1 MARTVTPALFFEQA
15 MATLAGPGLP
25 ALRIGRLCAALG
37 VTSGSFYHHFGSWEG
52 FVRAFLDHWA
62 REESDRVVEMVA
74 RRPDPDERVVLL
86 KHLAL
91 ALPHG
96 AETAIRR
103 WAGTDPTVAAAQ
115 ERVDEGRRRTLR
127 EVLAPVVG
135 DTLAPTLGEVGM
147 SILVGHQQLHGHGPP
162 VDLAAQLDQF
172 ELLVRTHAG
181 APVSGG
187 G

>member
-15 MATLAGPGLP
+15 MTTLAGPGLP
-25 ALRIGRLCAALG
+25 ALRIGRLCTALG

-62 REESDRVVEMVA
+62 REESDRVEGMVA
-74 RRPDPDERVVLL
+74 RCDPDERVVLL

-91 ALPHG
+91 ALPHE

-103 WAGTDPTVAAAQ
+103 WAGTDAVVAAAQ
-115 ERVDEGRRRTLR
+115 VRVDEGRRRTLR
-127 EVLAPVVG
+127 AVLAPVVG
-135 DTLAPTLGEVGM
+135 EALAPTLGEVGM

-187 G
+187 A

>member
-1 MARTVTPALFFEQA
+1 MARTVTPALFFEAA
-15 MATLAGPGLP
+15 MTTLAGPGLP

-52 FVRAFLDHWA
+52 FVRALLDHWA
-62 REESDRVVEMVA
+62 REESERVVAMVA
-74 RRPDPDERVVLL
+74 ERSDPDERVVLL

-91 ALPHG
+91 ALPHD

-103 WAGTDPTVAAAQ
+103 WAGTDTVVAEAQ

-127 EVLAPVVG
+127 QVLAPVVG
-135 DTLAPTLGEVGM
+135 EALAVTLSEVGM
-147 SILVGHQQLHGHGPP
+147 SILVGHQQLHGHGPV
-162 VDLAAQLDQF
+162 VDLGPQLDQF

-181 APVSGG
+181 TPVSGG
-187 G
+187 A